1 MDTGRWFLGISLAL
15 CLGTP
20 LRGQEE
26 GLDTLRPV
34 MPLADPPA
42 LVDLDSALPGSAAL
56 RPAPSDSLTAFR
68 LKVLDDRT
76 SFPLVYNHHVKNY
89 IDLYTKKRVVLINR
103 VLGRSAYYFPLI
115 DKIFAKHGVPLELKY
130 LAVIESALD
139 PRAQSPAGAK
149 GLWQFMYSTAKMK
162 GLEINSYI
170 DERADPI
177 KSTEAAAKYL
187 KELYRIFGDW
197 HLVLAAYNSGP
208 GNVAKAIQRSGGI
221 RDYWALRPYLPKTT
235 SGYVPGFIALVYVM
249 EYAQDLQLT
258 ATEPPF
264 RYDQLD
270 TVDIKKGVSFAVLSK
285 TLEVDEEI
293 LADLNPAYRFRQI
306 PTPQPGGHAYHIV
319 LPRNAAQL
327 FVALEDSIYALEP
340 MAIAVPAAPKP
351 AAPKSAT
358 VTHTVRSGDTL
369 SAIGRKYGVSVRD
382 IQQWNGLRGE
392 RIDIGQRLKI
402 KK

>member
-1 MDTGRWFLGISLAL
+1 
-15 CLGTP
+15 
-20 LRGQEE
+20 
-26 GLDTLRPV
+26 
-34 MPLADPPA
+34 
-42 LVDLDSALPGSAAL
+42 
-56 RPAPSDSLTAFR
+56 
-68 LKVLDDRT
+68 
-76 SFPLVYNHHVKNY
+76 
-89 IDLYTKKRVVLINR
+89 
-103 VLGRSAYYFPLI
+103 LI

-177 KSTEAAAKYL
+177 KSTETAAKYL

-197 HLVLAAYNSGP
+197 NLVLAAYNSGP

-270 TVDIKKGVSFAVLSK
+270 TVDIKKGLSFAVLSQ
-285 TLEVDEEI
+285 TLQVDEEI
-293 LADLNPAYRFRQI
+293 IADLNPAYRFRQI
-306 PTPQPGGHAYHIV
+306 PAPQPGGHAYHAV
-319 LPRNAAQL
+319 LPREAAQL

-340 MAIAVPAAPKP
+340 LAIAVPAAPKP
-351 AAPKSAT
+351 AAPKPAT

-369 SAIGRKYGVSVRD
+369 SAISRKYGVSVRD

>member
-1 MDTGRWFLGISLAL
+1 
-15 CLGTP
+15 
-20 LRGQEE
+20 
-26 GLDTLRPV
+26 
-34 MPLADPPA
+34 
-42 LVDLDSALPGSAAL
+42 
-56 RPAPSDSLTAFR
+56 
-68 LKVLDDRT
+68 LDDRT

-306 PTPQPGGHAYHIV
+306 PAPQPGGHPYHVV